1 MLFKI
6 SVSNIRKSLRD
17 YTIYFFTLIIGIS
30 IFYVFN
36 AVETQTV
43 YLEVSQNTKEIIKLL
58 TGMLS
63 GVSVFVAMVLGLLI
77 VYASRFLMKRRN
89 GEFALYM
96 VLGMSKSK
104 ISAILLLETFII
116 GIGSLCTGILIG
128 IGLSQIMSALVAN
141 LFEAN
146 MTSYTFAVSGESIVK
161 TVIYFGIMYVMVM
174 LFNSVMISRCKLID
188 LMQSGKKSEK
198 QKLKDPFFCTIVF
211 IIAAAALGYAYYKV
225 AFRTMDLEEESV
237 VKIIV
242 LGAASTFLLFWSV
255 SGLLLHIFTSMKS
268 VYFSGL
274 NCFTFR
280 QVSSKINTMVMSM
293 TVICLMLFVAICTL
307 SSAFSIRNSMNA
319 NLNALCPADVSIHLQ
334 SYDQDSEGLLAVDN
348 AGMLNIAEVYE
359 KCGYDIT
366 DGISD
371 YVHLNLYNTEE
382 LTLSE
387 FCGDRIEILKEQYR
401 YIDYDTM
408 EDIVALS
415 DYNRLMELYG
425 RKPLELEEDE
435 YILLCDFGSMKEI
448 RDMILAD
455 GVDITVFGHRLTS
468 KYEECQNGFIDISS
482 QHLNIGIFVVPDSA
496 VKQAG
501 SMQAF
506 FIGNYGGETRED
518 KAVVETQVLDA
529 YHAVR
534 EQIREQIHLNPE
546 VGYTMAVNTKID
558 ISEATIGLG
567 ALVALLGL
575 YIGLVF
581 LISCGVILALKELSE
596 SVDSIQRYIMLRKIG
611 AEERDISKSLFH
623 QTGIFF
629 LLPLLLAGIHSVFGM
644 KFSLSFLEIFGTEK
658 LTESVIITSVM
669 ILLIYGGYFL
679 ITYFCSKSIIRE
691 KG

>member
-17 YTIYFFTLIIGIS
+17 YTIYFFTLIIGVS

-36 AVETQTV
+36 AVETQTI
-43 YLEVSQNTKEIIKLL
+43 YLEVSQNTKEIIQLL
-58 TGMLS
+58 NGMLS
-63 GVSVFVAMVLGLLI
+63 GVSVFVALVLGLLI

-89 GEFALYM
+89 REFALYM
-96 VLGMSKSK
+96 ILGMSKSR
-104 ISAILLLETFII
+104 ISAILLLETLII
-116 GIGSLCTGILIG
+116 GIGSLFAGLVIG
-128 IGLSQIMSALVAN
+128 IGLSQIMSAMVAN

-146 MTSYTFAVSGESIVK
+146 MTSYAFVVSGESIFK
-161 TVIYFGIMYVMVM
+161 TIIYFSIMYVMVM
-174 LFNSVMISRCKLID
+174 LFNSVIISRCKLID
-188 LMQSGKKSEK
+188 LMQSGKKSER
-198 QKLKDPFFCTIVF
+198 QRLKNPFFCIF
-211 IIAAAALGYAYYKV
+211 IFILAAAALGYAYYQV
-225 AFRTMDLEEESV
+225 AFKTTNLNEDLV
-237 VKIIV
+237 VKMIV
-242 LGAASTFLLFWSV
+242 IGAISTFLIFWSV
-255 SGLLLHIFTSMKS
+255 SGLLLRIMTSMRG

-280 QVSSKINTMVMSM
+280 QISSKINTMVLSM
-293 TVICLMLFVAICTL
+293 TVICLMLFVTICTL

-319 NLNALCPADVSIHLQ
+319 NLNELCPADVSIHLQ
-334 SYDQDSEGLLAVDN
+334 SYDQNSEGLLAADSD
-348 AGMLNIAEVYE
+348 GMLNIVEVYE

-387 FCGDRIEILKEQYR
+387 FCGDKIEILKEQYR
-401 YIDYDTM
+401 YIDYDTT

-425 RKPLELEEDE
+425 REMLKLEENE

-448 RDMILAD
+448 RDDILAG
-455 GVDITVFGHRLTS
+455 GVDIVVFGHHLKS
-468 KYEECQNGFIDISS
+468 KYDECQNGFIDISS
-482 QHLNIGIFVVPDSA
+482 QHLNIGLFVVPDS
-496 VKQAG
+496 VVEQAG

-506 FIGNYGGETRED
+506 FIGNYDGESREE

-534 EQIREQIHLNPE
+534 EQIHLNQE
-546 VGYTMAVNTKID
+546 TGYTMAVNTKID

-611 AEERDISKSLFH
+611 AEERDISKSLFR

-644 KFSLSFLEIFGTEK
+644 KFSLSILELFGTEK
-658 LTESVIITSVM
+658 LVESVIITLAM
-669 ILLIYGGYFL
+669 IILIYGGYFL

-691 KG
+691 KV

>member
-17 YTIYFFTLIIGIS
+17 YTIYFFTLIIGVS

-36 AVETQTV
+36 AVETQAI

-58 TGMLS
+58 NGMLS
-63 GVSVFVAMVLGLLI
+63 SVSVFVAMVLGLLV

-89 GEFALYM
+89 REFALYM
-96 VLGMSKSK
+96 ILGISKSK

-116 GIGSLCTGILIG
+116 GIGSLFVGLVAG

-146 MTSYTFAVSGESIVK
+146 MTSYAFSVSGESILK
-161 TVIYFGIMYVMVM
+161 TFVYFGIMYVMVM

-188 LMQSGKKSEK
+188 LMQSEKRSEK
-198 QKLKDPFFCTIVF
+198 QKLKNPFFCTF
-211 IIAAAALGYAYYKV
+211 IFILSAAVLGYAYYQV
-225 AFRTMDLEEESV
+225 AFRPANLNEDLV
-237 VKIIV
+237 VKMIV
-242 LGAASTFLLFWSV
+242 LGAASTFLIFWSV
-255 SGLLLHIFTSMKS
+255 SGLLLRIMTSMKN

-280 QVSSKINTMVMSM
+280 QISSKINTMVMSM
-293 TVICLMLFVAICTL
+293 TVICLMLFVTICTL
-307 SSAFSIRNSMNA
+307 SSAFSVRNSMNA
-319 NLNALCPADVSIHLQ
+319 NLNELCPADVSIHFH

-348 AGMLNIAEVYE
+348 TGMLNIAEVYK

-371 YVHLNLYNTEE
+371 HVHLNLYNTDE

-387 FCGDRIEILKEQYR
+387 FCGDKIEILREQYR
-401 YIDYDTM
+401 YIDYDTT

-425 RKPLELEEDE
+425 KDPLELDEDE

-448 RDMILAD
+448 RDDILAD
-455 GVDITVFGHRLTS
+455 GVDITVFGHRLKS
-468 KYEECQNGFIDISS
+468 KYDECQNGFIDISS
-482 QHLNIGIFVVPDSA
+482 QHLNIGIFVVPDS
-496 VKQAG
+496 VVEQAG
-501 SMQAF
+501 SMQAY
-506 FIGNYGGETRED
+506 FIGNYDAETRED
-518 KAVVETQVLDA
+518 KAAVETHVLDA

-546 VGYTMAVNTKID
+546 VGYTMAVNTRID

-567 ALVALLGL
+567 ALVSLLGL

-611 AEERDISKSLFH
+611 AEERDISMSLFR

-629 LLPLLLAGIHSVFGM
+629 LLPLLLACIHSVFGM
-644 KFSLSFLEIFGTEK
+644 KFSLSILELFGTEK
-658 LTESVIITSVM
+658 LMESVIITSVM
-669 ILLIYGGYFL
+669 ILLIYGGYFI
-679 ITYFCSKSIIRE
+679 ITYLCSKSIIRE
-691 KG
+691 KA